1 MSRFFVSIHEFE
13 ARLDKYHVNLKE
25 FAKFVVENSKKL
37 ELIRGDIQIYVI
49 FLSVFLEKEF
59 IDPSTIIKKF
69 ADRCLLIFLNV

>member
-1 MSRFFVSIHEFE
+1 MSLKRGSMQ
-13 ARLDKYHVNLKE
+13 YHVNLKE

-59 IDPSTIIKKF
+59 IDPCTMLNKF

>member
-1 MSRFFVSIHEFE
+1 MSLKRGLIQ
-13 ARLDKYHVNLKE
+13 YHVNLKE

-59 IDPSTIIKKF
+59 IDPSTIIKF